1 MNVRLLPR
9 HLIGQTIRGIRGRLR
24 LSQASLAEQMGVDEE
39 TVRAWESGEE
49 QPDRNVLTRIATM
62 GLVDVLVFHQQ
73 EDTERLPPG
82 EAAELQGILLRMEA
96 LLGEAR
102 EVVER
107 AARRPADNGFPELRA
122 SVEVA
127 AEVRPRRATKSTA
140 AKGTTAAKKTPAR
153 KGTRKKADN

>member
-24 LSQASLAEQMGVDEE
+24 LSQGSLAEQMGVDEE
-39 TVRAWESGEE
+39 TVRRWESGEE

-73 EDTERLPPG
+73 DDTERLPPG

-107 AARRPADNGFPELRA
+107 AARRPAPEGVPELRA

-127 AEVRPRRATKSTA
+127 AEVRPRRATKST
-140 AKGTTAAKKTPAR
+140 TAAKKAPAR
-153 KGTRKKADN
+153 KGTRKKADS

>member
-24 LSQASLAEQMGVDEE
+24 LSQGSLAEQMGVDEE
-39 TVRAWESGEE
+39 TVRRWESGEE
-49 QPDRNVLTRIATM
+49 QPDRGALTRIATM

-107 AARRPADNGFPELRA
+107 AARRPAEEGIPELRA
-122 SVEVA
+122 SVEVS
-127 AEVRPRRATKSTA
+127 AEVRPRRATKSTS
-140 AKGTTAAKKTPAR
+140 AAKKSPAR
-153 KGTRKKADN
+153 KGTRKKTDG

>member
-24 LSQASLAEQMGVDEE
+24 LSQGSLAEQMGVDEE
-39 TVRAWESGEE
+39 TVIRWESGEE

-73 EDTERLPPG
+73 EDSERLPPG

-107 AARRPADNGFPELRA
+107 AARRPAAGGPELRA

-127 AEVRPRRATKSTA
+127 AEVRPRRASKST
-140 AKGTTAAKKTPAR
+140 GAAKKAPAR
-153 KGTRKKADN
+153 KGTRKKAEG

>member
-24 LSQASLAEQMGVDEE
+24 LSQGSLAEQMGVDED
-39 TVRAWESGEE
+39 TVRRWESGEE
-49 QPDRNVLTRIATM
+49 QPDRNVLARIATM

-73 EDTERLPPG
+73 DDTERLPPG

-107 AARRPADNGFPELRA
+107 AARRPAAEGVPELRA

-140 AKGTTAAKKTPAR
+140 AAKKTPAR
-153 KGTRKKADN
+153 KSTRKKADS

>member
-24 LSQASLAEQMGVDEE
+24 LSQGSLAEQMGVDEE
-39 TVRAWESGEE
+39 AVRRWESGEE
-49 QPDRNVLTRIATM
+49 QPDRNALTRIATM

-107 AARRPADNGFPELRA
+107 AARRPAAGVPELRA

-127 AEVRPRRATKSTA
+127 AEVRPRRATKSTS
-140 AKGTTAAKKTPAR
+140 AKSTTAAKKTPAR
-153 KGTRKKADN
+153 KGTRKKAEG